1 MSAYLLSPAFTN
13 GPTQDLDQLFGI
25 NREEKGQ
32 KCHSTLG
39 TLHWKYFECQTCDSF
54 LSERDA

>member
-39 TLHWKYFECQTCDSF
+39 TLH
-54 LSERDA
+54 